1 MGGRFDS
8 LRKTQPTQPDSLD
21 QFIQGAV
28 DRVEGTTPTATP
40 DQRGNK
46 KKVIFYLDAVEDGM
60 IVKISNRPEDFKCSK
75 SNVVTAAVRAFYQL
89 PVDEQIRLLQEVI
102 E

>member
-1 MGGRFDS
+1 MAGRFD
-8 LRKTQPTQPDSLD
+8 KIKKPQPAQPADLD
-21 QFIQGAV
+21 QFIQGAI
-28 DRVEGTTPTATP
+28 DRVEGTAQTAA
-40 DQRGNK
+40 QRGNK

-75 SNVVTAAVRAFYQL
+75 SNVVTAAVRAFNEL
-89 PVDEQIRLLQEVI
+89 PVDEQIRLLQDVI

>member
-1 MGGRFDS
+1 MAGRFDR
-8 LRKTQPTQPDSLD
+8 LKNPQPAQPAGLD
-21 QFIQGAV
+21 QFIQGAI
-28 DRVEGTTPTATP
+28 DRVEGTTQTG
-40 DQRGNK
+40 QRGNK

-75 SNVVTAAVRAFYQL
+75 SNVVTAAVRAFNEL
-89 PVDEQIRLLQEVI
+89 PVDEQIRLLQDVI